1 MTDRTA
7 AVAALLAQSRP
18 IVMGIL
24 NVTPDSFSDGGE
36 YLALDAARAAALA
49 LRADGAD
56 IIDIGGESTR
66 PGAADVTTEDEL
78 ARVLPVV
85 EALADL
91 PGVVLSID
99 TSKPEVMRRTVAA
112 GVSLVNDVRALAA
125 PGAVHTAAQLGVPVC
140 LMHMRGAPRTM
151 QVAPRYTD
159 VVGEVRSFLS
169 ARMAA
174 CAGAGIAREQ
184 LILDPGFGFGKRLEH
199 NLDLVRGLGEL
210 AELGC
215 PLLAG
220 VSRKSMLGQITGRGV
235 TQRVVGSAIL
245 AAACVAHGAR
255 IVRVHDVAATW
266 DALRVQAAVAG
277 ETWWNGERNGET

>member
-1 MTDRTA
+1 
-7 AVAALLAQSRP
+7 
-18 IVMGIL
+18 MGIL

-66 PGAADVTTEDEL
+66 PGAADVATEDEL

-99 TSKPEVMRRTVAA
+99 TSKPEIMRRTVAA
-112 GVSLVNDVRALAA
+112 GVSLINDVRALAA
-125 PGAVHTAAQLGVPVC
+125 PGAVRTAAQLGVPIC

-184 LILDPGFGFGKRLEH
+184 LILDPGFGFGKQLEH